1 MHEISLCE
9 GVLQILE
16 DNAESQGFSQ
26 VKRVWLEIGALS
38 GVDPEA
44 MRFGFDAVMKGSLA
58 DGAVLEIIELPGNAW
73 CLPCS
78 KSVAVKARYDAC
90 PECGSHQLQV
100 TGGDEMRIK
109 ELEVE

>member
-1 MHEISLCE
+1 MHEMSLCE

-16 DNAESQGFSQ
+16 DSAKSQGFSQ
-26 VKRVWLEIGALS
+26 VKTVWLEIGALS
-38 GVDPEA
+38 GVDAEA

-58 DGAVLEIIELPGNAW
+58 DGAALEIIELPGQAW

-78 KSVAVKARYDAC
+78 KPVAVTARYDAC

-109 ELEVE
+109 ELEVD